1 MSEEKNFEISAEEME
16 EIKKS
21 QDFAKYGIFLSSR
34 KETLAAVMKEIE
46 ELELCISK
54 HQKNVEYYLSLR
66 DNEELVDM
74 LGGEKARRDF
84 DSKVKLAEKKI
95 EECQEKIDVLSLK
108 KREAEEDIYHVLAEE
123 KETES
128 DNAEA

>member
-1 MSEEKNFEISAEEME
+1 MSEEKNFEISAEELD

-21 QDFAKYGIFLSSR
+21 QDFAKYGIFLASR

-54 HQKNVEYYLSLR
+54 HRQNVEYYLSLR
-66 DNEELVDM
+66 DNDELVDM
-74 LGGEKARRDF
+74 LGGEKARKDF

-128 DNAEA
+128 DDAEA